1 VHRIRLP
8 NGAEVVEPASVD
20 VLGSLSRS
28 LHQIRATPRL
38 VQHDFGATYE
48 VPDGV
53 TGGPVWPLGL
63 AIDVALAIGA
73 MWVATIRLRTPTARL
88 ARGQRIA

>member
-1 VHRIRLP
+1 MSRELHR
-8 NGAEVVEPASVD
+8 
-20 VLGSLSRS
+20 
-28 LHQIRATPRL
+28 IRATPRYYDTDYGT
-38 VQHDFGATYE
+38 QFG

-63 AIDVALAIGA
+63 GLDLLLAAGA
-73 MWVATIRLRTPTARL
+73 VWITIARLRTPTRKL